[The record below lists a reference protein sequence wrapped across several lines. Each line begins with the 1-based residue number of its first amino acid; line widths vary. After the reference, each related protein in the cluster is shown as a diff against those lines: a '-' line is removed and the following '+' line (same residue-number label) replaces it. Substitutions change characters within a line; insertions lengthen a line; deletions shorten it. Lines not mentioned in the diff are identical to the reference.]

1 MTPIFSADCAS
12 PGLSVQALDCG
23 DRFSIVLV
31 TPASRKLLDE
41 IWKSGTG
48 LVAQQL
54 AKSETQRQAAL
65 H

>member
-1 MTPIFSADCAS
+1 MTPIFSADSPS
-12 PGLSVQALDCG
+12 PGTLVQALDCG
-23 DRFSIVLV
+23 DRFAIVLV
-31 TPASRKLLDE
+31 TPDSRKLLDE